1 MVGGPIGGLI
11 TDKIF
16 KSPTKYLRFTFI
28 LAAVYIFIFTLLP
41 HQSINVYLGML
52 ITLSVGAIIFTQRA
66 VFFVPMEEINTPRA
80 FAGSAM
86 AVGCLIGYL
95 PSMFGFAL
103 YGHLLDTY
111 PGMNGFRYVF
121 YIMAVFSLC
130 GFIYA
135 SILTRKIGSGNG
147 EEQVPSQRHDERS
160 A

>member
-66 VFFVPMEEINTPRA
+66 VFFAPMEEINTPGR
-80 FAGSAM
+80 
-86 AVGCLIGYL
+86 L
-95 PSMFGFAL
+95 PVQ
-103 YGHLLDTY
+103 
-111 PGMNGFRYVF
+111 PWR
-121 YIMAVFSLC
+121 
-130 GFIYA
+130 
-135 SILTRKIGSGNG
+135 
-147 EEQVPSQRHDERS
+147 
-160 A
+160 